1 MPRAYA
7 RTPCQLKQPTPFLCA
22 PHSFVSYY
30 QIISNRVKKSS
41 LIAIALLHPQRH
53 DWCIL
58 LMECFVAYKGR
69 IPHFYLYEVP
79 EYIIISSPHLA
90 LVAPLLGGYHENYGS

>member
-1 MPRAYA
+1 M
-7 RTPCQLKQPTPFLCA
+7 
-22 PHSFVSYY
+22 
-30 QIISNRVKKSS
+30 
-41 LIAIALLHPQRH
+41 AIALLHPQRH

-90 LVAPLLGGYHENYGS
+90 RVAPLLGGYHENYGSLVVCGGVPQRSKNIRLVLQLASFAGHSPYH